1 MKKENIIR
9 TAAGVLLTCVV
20 VTVLSVMMNGV
31 PIFGA
36 PNPKD
41 VESVT
46 VTAAGEPGETYTD
59 PENIELAVKLINS
72 LNYQPFTPVS
82 ESSQEAGPD
91 VTITYKLSDGRELTA
106 AANWVTGW
114 WGGEARALK
123 EPDMFVKLA
132 DGVFGLRL
140 EE

>member
-1 MKKENIIR
+1 MKKNILR
-9 TAAGVLLTCVV
+9 TALSVVLSVTV
-20 VTVLSVMMNGV
+20 VTVLFVMRNGV
-31 PIFGA
+31 PIFGV
-36 PNPKD
+36 PNPRD

-46 VTAAGEPGETYTD
+46 VAAAGKPEETYTD

-91 VTITYKLSDGRELTA
+91 VTITYKLSDGREMTA

-114 WGGEARALK
+114 WDGEARALK
-123 EPDMFVKLA
+123 QPDMFVNLA

-140 EE
+140 KE